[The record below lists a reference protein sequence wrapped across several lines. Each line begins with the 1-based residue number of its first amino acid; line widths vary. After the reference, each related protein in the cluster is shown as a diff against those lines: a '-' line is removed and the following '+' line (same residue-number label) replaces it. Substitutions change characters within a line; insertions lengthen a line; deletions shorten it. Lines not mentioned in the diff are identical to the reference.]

1 MHREEESFMDGDQ
14 YLPFLEHVL
23 KPKRL
28 EHSLQVRL
36 VMGELAEVYGLGQ
49 KQALVAGLLHDAAK
63 DLNEVEWLKLV
74 AEAGIVIQHEADKD
88 FNLSLHGPVGA
99 YLVHKE
105 LGIEDT
111 VILDAITSHTYYGE
125 AVGFDAPISWCLRFS
140 DLLEPGRDW
149 SNVYW
154 LKKNMPRVREA
165 AYSGHIVEAAAL
177 QTGSLI
183 RWFGEFGM
191 AIHPNMYRVWAEK
204 SAILG
209 VDDTFLE

>member
-1 MHREEESFMDGDQ
+1 MDGDQ
-14 YLPFLEHVL
+14 YLPFLKHVL
-23 KPKRL
+23 TSKRL
-28 EHSLQVRL
+28 EHSLHVRS
-36 VMGELAEVYGLGQ
+36 VMSELAEVYGLVQ

-63 DLNEVEWLKLV
+63 DLDESEWKKLV
-74 AEAGIVIQHEADKD
+74 AEADIVIQYEAEKD
-88 FNLSLHGPVGA
+88 YNHSLHGPVGA

-125 AVGFDAPISWCLRFS
+125 VSGFDAPISWCLRFS

-154 LKKNMPRVREA
+154 LKKNVPRIREA

-177 QTGSLI
+177 QMGSLI
-183 RWFGEFGM
+183 RWFSELGI